1 MEHDVEHEVADHAG
15 EHAGDHASG
24 GGFPPF
30 DQIDTFAS
38 QIFWLA
44 ITFALLY
51 FVLAYVLL
59 PKLRKGLEDRDEAIT
74 GSIEKA
80 AEISK
85 EADDAV
91 AAFEADIAKARAA
104 ARDTASKA
112 KAEADAKI
120 SAQTAKV
127 EAELNEKLAKAEAQI
142 ADVRAKAMAGVSD
155 VAADTASAIVEKLT
169 GASAD
174 PAAVKAAVANATGGR

>member
-1 MEHDVEHEVADHAG
+1 MEHDVEHEVA

-30 DQIDTFAS
+30 DQLDTFAS
-38 QIFWLA
+38 QIFWLV

-51 FVLAYVLL
+51 FVMTYWLL
-59 PKLRKGLEDRDEAIT
+59 PKLSKGLEDRDTAIT

-80 AEISK
+80 AELSA

-127 EAELNEKLAKAEAQI
+127 EAELSAKLEKAEAQI
-142 ADVRAKAMAGVSD
+142 ADVRLKAMAGVTD

-169 GASAD
+169 GAPAD
-174 PAAVKAAVANATGGR
+174 PAAVKAAVANAMGAR

>member
-1 MEHDVEHEVADHAG
+1 VEHDVEHEVA
-15 EHAGDHASG
+15 EHASG

-44 ITFALLY
+44 VTFAVLY
-51 FVLAYVLL
+51 FVMTYVLL
-59 PKLRKGLEDRDEAIT
+59 PKLRAGLEDRDTAIT

-80 AEISK
+80 AELSN
-85 EADDAV
+85 EADAAV
-91 AAFEADIAKARAA
+91 ATFEADIAKARAA

-112 KAEADAKI
+112 KAEADARI

-127 EAELNEKLAKAEAQI
+127 EADLAAKLEKAEAQI
-142 ADVRAKAMAGVSD
+142 ADVRAKAMSGVSE
-155 VAADTASAIVEKLT
+155 VAEDAAAAIVEKLT
-169 GASAD
+169 GAKAD
-174 PAAVKAAVANATGGR
+174 PAAVKAAVSNAMGAR

>member
-1 MEHDVEHEVADHAG
+1 MEHDVEHEAV
-15 EHAGDHASG
+15 EHASG

-30 DQIDTFAS
+30 DQLDTFAS
-38 QIFWLA
+38 QIFWLVV
-44 ITFALLY
+44 TFGLLY
-51 FVLAYVLL
+51 FAMTYWLL
-59 PKLRKGLEDRDEAIT
+59 PKLRKGLEDRDTAIT

-80 AEISK
+80 AELSA

-91 AAFEADIAKARAA
+91 SAFEADIAKARAA

-120 SAQTAKV
+120 AQQTAKV
-127 EAELNEKLAKAEAQI
+127 EAELKTKLEKAEAQI
-142 ADVRAKAMAGVSD
+142 AEVRSKAMSGVAD

-169 GASAD
+169 GAKAD
-174 PAAVKAAVANATGGR
+174 AAAVKAAVTNAMGAR